1 MGGRSPP
8 ARAFRA
14 LLLAVREKFSG
25 DAAALRTCR
34 EEARKHFRANA
45 GVRDAAK
52 AAALVADAL
61 DAAKFLRESV
71 VQARLTPEGRYAMA
85 IPPQPGVATQVEGG
99 AEAGKRAA
107 AGGSG
112 GGGGGCGGGQCDC
125 ASGGGCGG
133 KCDCGK

>member
-1 MGGRSPP
+1 MASPP

-14 LLLAVREKFSG
+14 LLHAAREKFAG

-34 EEARKHFRANA
+34 AEARKHFRANA

-61 DAAKFLRESV
+61 DAAQFLRESV

-85 IPPQPGVATQVEGG
+85 IPPQPGRNTTVEGG
-99 AEAGKRAA
+99 SDAA
-107 AGGSG
+107 SG
-112 GGGGGCGGGQCDC
+112 GGGGGCGGG
-125 ASGGGCGG
+125 GGGCGG
-133 KCDCGK
+133 GCSCAGGGKCDCK

>member
-14 LLLAVREKFSG
+14 LLLAVREKFAG

-85 IPPQPGVATQVEGG
+85 IPRQPGQATQEEGG
-99 AEAGKRAA
+99 AEAGRRAA
-107 AGGSG
+107 AGG

-125 ASGGGCGG
+125 ASGGCGG